1 MIKFWP
7 VFLLVSCGARM
18 PSLPSLP
25 GTDGAAASPAATVAK
40 FVEPESLWRFAWLSI
55 ILVLF
60 FPKIREPLVSL
71 WTAIFRAIAI
81 PFLLI
86 RAWYES
92 KFGGNNDGD

>member
-7 VFLLVSCGARM
+7 VFLLVSCGALM

-25 GTDGAAASPAATVAK
+25 SGGGSASPVSSVAK

-60 FPKIREPLVSL
+60 FPKIREPLVGL
-71 WTAIFRAIAI
+71 WTAIFRAITV
-81 PFLLI
+81 PFMAV
-86 RAWYES
+86 RDFYDKKRS
-92 KFGGNNDGD
+92 

>member
-1 MIKFWP
+1 MKLWP
-7 VFLLVSCGARM
+7 VLLLASCGM
-18 PSLPSLP
+18 LKPSLPSLP
-25 GTDGAAASPAATVAK
+25 GVGGAVASPVASVAK

-81 PFLLI
+81 PFLLM

-92 KFGGNNDGD
+92 KFGGNDDGD